1 MKKTILMAVMIL
13 MACSTFGQ
21 RAKKA
26 ATAAVRQSNET
37 LTVSLAHD
45 DNDAITKV
53 TVVVMRDGDVFQYLE
68 TTEWLEAM
76 PNNPT
81 EVGAISRHD
90 INFDGYPD
98 IQVYLGQYSNLG
110 LDFYDAWVWNPRHQS
125 YVRVDKY
132 HEIPCAEV
140 NTKKKCIESTA
151 AVSFSK
157 SCYLRYDWK
166 KGQLVLT
173 KRKELSGEE

>member
-1 MKKTILMAVMIL
+1 M
-13 MACSTFGQ
+13 
-21 RAKKA
+21 
-26 ATAAVRQSNET
+26 
-37 LTVSLAHD
+37 
-45 DNDAITKV
+45 
-53 TVVVMRDGDVFQYLE
+53 
-68 TTEWLEAM
+68 
-76 PNNPT
+76 
-81 EVGAISRHD
+81 
-90 INFDGYPD
+90 
-98 IQVYLGQYSNLG
+98 YLGQYSNLG
-110 LDFYDAWVWNPRHQS
+110 LDFYDAWVWNPRQQS

-173 KRKELSGEE
+173 KREELSGEE